1 MKISIENTE
10 INGVKVISY
19 DAHVDKRGEIWTT
32 FIEEKFNK
40 LNLNNFN
47 HDKFSISYKDVI
59 RGIHYDSFTTK
70 LVTAIYGSIN
80 QIVVDLRKESPTF
93 KKYLSFKI
101 NPKNRF
107 SVLIPPMVG
116 NGFRV
121 ESEFA
126 LYHYKLAYDGEY
138 IDEDKQNTLKWNDP
152 SIGIE
157 WNCKTPILSNRDS

>member
-10 INGVKVISY
+10 INGVKIINY
-19 DAHVDKRGEIWTT
+19 DSHVDKRGEIWTT
-32 FIEEKFNK
+32 FIENKFNE

-47 HDKFSISYKDVI
+47 HDKFSVSYKDVI

-70 LVTAIYGSIN
+70 LVTTIYGSIN

-101 NPKNRF
+101 NSENRF

-116 NGFRV
+116 NAFRV

-126 LYHYKLAYDGEY
+126 LYHYKLAYVGEY
-138 IDEDKQNTLKWNDP
+138 IDEDRQKTLKWNDP
-152 SIGIE
+152 SIGIQ
-157 WNCKTPILSNRDS
+157 WDCKNPILSNRDS